1 MPVEEQKTTVESSA
15 PQAGEPKKGMNKLV
29 LFGGIGGGAA
39 IIGVA
44 LAWFVVKP
52 MLSGTAEST
61 SDTATT
67 AETHDASASHEEAKE
82 EEHGEESE
90 GGEHGGAG
98 SSIYTIKDIVVNPSG
113 TAGSRYLS
121 ASIAFQLGSPEEAAK
136 FEQLEPII
144 RDALITILSSK
155 TVAQLT
161 DSREKEIARMQIK
174 NRVAQLVKN
183 SELAGVYYSDFVLQ

>member
-15 PQAGEPKKGMNKLV
+15 QQAGEPKKGMNKLI

-39 IIGVA
+39 ILGVA

-52 MLSGTAEST
+52 MLSPAELTSETTESAES
-61 SDTATT
+61 
-67 AETHDASASHEEAKE
+67 HDASKSHDEPKE
-82 EEHGEESE
+82 EHESE
-90 GGEHGGAG
+90 GEGEHGGGEG
-98 SSIYTIKDIVVNPSG
+98 SSIYTIKDLVVNPSG

-161 DSREKEIARMQIK
+161 DSREKEIARVQIK
-174 NRVAQLVKN
+174 NRVAQLLKN

>member
-15 PQAGEPKKGMNKLV
+15 QAGEPKKGMNKLV

-39 IIGVA
+39 ILGVA

-52 MLSGTAEST
+52 MLSGPAEPTSETTESAESHEAST
-61 SDTATT
+61 SHDEPKE
-67 AETHDASASHEEAKE
+67 AEHD
-82 EEHGEESE
+82 G
-90 GGEHGGAG
+90 GGEHGTAEG
-98 SSIYTIKDIVVNPSG
+98 SSIFTIKDIVVNPSG

-136 FEQLEPII
+136 FEQFEPII

-174 NRVAQLVKN
+174 NRVGQLLKN
-183 SELAGVYYSDFVLQ
+183 TELAGVYYSDFVLQ